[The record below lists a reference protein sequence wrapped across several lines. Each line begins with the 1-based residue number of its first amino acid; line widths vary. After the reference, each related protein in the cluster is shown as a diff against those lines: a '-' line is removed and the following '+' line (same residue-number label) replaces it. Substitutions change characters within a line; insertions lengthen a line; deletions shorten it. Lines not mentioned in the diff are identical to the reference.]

1 MTSGIHD
8 HYRPYAP
15 PQRVEK
21 VFVVTGTA
29 KGFATVVELAA
40 ARLCEKFT
48 DGWYGVKCLDP
59 HCQAYAI
66 VKQWGSKVDPER
78 THEREIVF
86 FFVPGTGGEKL
97 RVTAEYTQ
105 LGDAPNEQAELVLS
119 VIAQHFPESGLAAS
133 VAKTTAREE
142 RGPNAGTES
151 KVLEAHKRLKSGEA
165 WKTVKRV
172 CSHET
177 YMKWCIRVTGEEPIT
192 K

>member
-1 MTSGIHD
+1 MDSETHD
-8 HYRPYAP
+8 HFRPYDAP
-15 PQRVEK
+15 TQRVVK
-21 VFVVTGTA
+21 FVVSGTT
-29 KGFATVVELAA
+29 KDLATVVELAA
-40 ARLCEKFT
+40 TRLRENFT

-59 HCQAYAI
+59 HCQNYAI
-66 VKQWGSKVDPER
+66 VRQQPSKVDPER
-78 THEREIVF
+78 THERRIITFAAPV
-86 FFVPGTGGEKL
+86 GGGVKL
-97 RVTAEYTQ
+97 LVTAEYTQ